1 MTSWE
6 LRSKMSPFLANRKF
20 CSPKFSHYALRLRS
34 FLINSIIPQTLFK
47 CPFNCIFRMFPHEH
61 VHIYSVYLSMVY
73 CSFSVFSFCYISG
86 IIIFSRFEEFFCIFN
101 KVKVFSFFG
110 FFLYSAIYKP
120 SHSQSFAR
128 RCFFIVI

>member
-6 LRSKMSPFLANRKF
+6 LRSKISPFLANRKF
-20 CSPKFSHYALRLRS
+20 CSPRFSHYALRLRS
-34 FLINSIIPQTLFK
+34 FLINSIISQTLFK
-47 CPFNCIFRMFPHEH
+47 CPLNCIFRMFPHEH

-73 CSFSVFSFCYISG
+73 FSFSVFSFSYISG
-86 IIIFSRFEEFFCIFN
+86 INFFSRFDEFFLHIQQSQSFL
-101 KVKVFSFFG
+101 VF

-128 RCFFIVI
+128 RYFFIVI